1 MRGGGEVGRYGRSH
15 RLRHLSVTVGRA
27 SVPMSELFTVIAVLV
42 IARWY
47 FRSPLC
53 ESMAEGLR
61 RWSRSH
67 GPQDEALAQSVHG
80 LSEQVAALREEVL
93 ELGERVD
100 FAERALTAV
109 RQGGV
114 HSLPGRE

>member
-1 MRGGGEVGRYGRSH
+1 
-15 RLRHLSVTVGRA
+15 
-27 SVPMSELFTVIAVLV
+27 MSELFTLVAVLV

-53 ESMAEGLR
+53 GAMAEGLR
-61 RWSRSH
+61 RWSKSH
-67 GPQDEALAQSVHG
+67 GPQDEELVRSVHG
-80 LSEQVAALREEVL
+80 LTEQVTALRDEVL

-100 FAERALTAV
+100 FAERALTVV

-114 HSLPGRE
+114 HTLPGRE

>member
-1 MRGGGEVGRYGRSH
+1 
-15 RLRHLSVTVGRA
+15 
-27 SVPMSELFTVIAVLV
+27 MSELVTLIAVLV

-53 ESMAEGLR
+53 GATADGLR
-61 RWSRSH
+61 RWNKGH
-67 GPQDEALAQSVHG
+67 VAQDEELVKRLEG
-80 LSEQVAALREEVL
+80 LSEQVALLRDEVL

-100 FAERALTAV
+100 FAERALSAV

-114 HSLPGRE
+114 HTLPGRE